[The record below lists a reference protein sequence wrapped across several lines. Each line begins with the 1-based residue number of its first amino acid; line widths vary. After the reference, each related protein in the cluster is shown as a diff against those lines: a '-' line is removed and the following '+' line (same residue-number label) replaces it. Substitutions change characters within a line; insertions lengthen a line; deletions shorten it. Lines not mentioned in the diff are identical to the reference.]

1 MRRRLPFLGS
11 LGLGFALVGLGF
23 ASRLQAQ
30 APSRIPS
37 PHGTLD
43 LDCAECHT
51 SERWAPVLRTPIF
64 RHEST
69 GFVLQAS
76 HSQVTCRSC
85 HRSLV
90 FSRVGT
96 ACVDCHMDA
105 HRGELGTVCENC
117 HSPRTW
123 SNQREMFQ
131 VHNRTRF
138 PLFAVHAKVDC
149 QACHRGQR
157 PFEYATTSTECGS
170 CHARAFEATTS
181 PNHVA
186 AGFSRRCEDCHRL
199 TAMDWR
205 TSAFNHTIFPL
216 RGVHSRTACTQCH
229 TSGYRGTPRD
239 CVGCHRS
246 NYDRAQN
253 PNHVTSR
260 FPLQCDSCHQET
272 GWRPASGVDHSL
284 TRFPLTG
291 AHQRV
296 ECARCHGGGKYT
308 GTPTQCVACHQPDYD
323 RAANPN
329 HAGFPRDCESCHSVN
344 GWRPAEFDHSRTG
357 FALTGAHR
365 GVNCEA
371 CHKGGKYAGTSKDC
385 FSCHA
390 SDYNAT
396 NNPNHGAAG
405 FPRSCQDCHK
415 TSGWRPA
422 TFDHDG
428 AFFPIYSGK
437 HKGQWGSCND
447 CHKNAGNYKAFECIL
462 CHEHSNKAE
471 VDSKHKGESG
481 YVYSSAACY
490 RCHPQGRAE

>member
-1 MRRRLPFLGS
+1 
-11 LGLGFALVGLGF
+11 
-23 ASRLQAQ
+23 
-30 APSRIPS
+30 
-37 PHGTLD
+37 
-43 LDCAECHT
+43 
-51 SERWAPVLRTPIF
+51 
-64 RHEST
+64 
-69 GFVLQAS
+69 
-76 HSQVTCRSC
+76 
-85 HRSLV
+85 
-90 FSRVGT
+90 
-96 ACVDCHMDA
+96 
-105 HRGELGTVCENC
+105 
-117 HSPRTW
+117 
-123 SNQREMFQ
+123 MFQ

-157 PFEYATTSTECGS
+157 PFEYATTTTECGG

-186 AGFSRRCEDCHRL
+186 AGFSRRCEDCHRP

-205 TSAFNHTIFPL
+205 SSAFNHTTFPL
-216 RGVHSRTACTQCH
+216 RGVHSRTACAQCH

-239 CVGCHRS
+239 CVGCHRP

-260 FPLQCDSCHQET
+260 FPLQCGSCHQET
-272 GWRPASGVDHSL
+272 GWRPASGVDHAL

-296 ECARCHGGGKYT
+296 ECARCHVGGKYT
-308 GTPTQCVACHQPDYD
+308 GTPTQCVACHQADYT
-323 RAANPN
+323 RTVNPN
-329 HAGFPRDCESCHSVN
+329 HASGRFSNDCENCHTTAA
-344 GWRPAEFDHSRTG
+344 WRPATIDHNKTAFPLSGAHQQVECALCHVGGRYAGTPKDCYSCHQKDYTRVTNPNHVAG
-357 FALTGAHR
+357 RFSTTCDDCHSTNAWRPASIDHNKTAFPLTGAHR

-390 SDYNAT
+390 SDYSGT
-396 NNPNHGAAG
+396 NNPNHAAAG
-405 FPRSCQDCHK
+405 FPKSCQDCHK
-415 TSGWRPA
+415 TSGWKPA

-437 HKGQWGSCND
+437 HKGKWSACND
-447 CHKNAGNYKAFECIL
+447 CHKNPGNYKAFECIV
-462 CHEHSNKAE
+462 CHSNKADL
-471 VDSKHKGESG
+471 DSKHKGVSG
-481 YVYSSAACY
+481 YSYSSTACY